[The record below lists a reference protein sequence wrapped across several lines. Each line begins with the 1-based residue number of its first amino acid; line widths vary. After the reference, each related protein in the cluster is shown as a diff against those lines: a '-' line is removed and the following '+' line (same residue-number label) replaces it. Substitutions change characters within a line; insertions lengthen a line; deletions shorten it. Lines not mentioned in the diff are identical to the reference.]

1 MNPNVMFA
9 FIGEPLVAM
18 QIMKLYQKEKKK
30 YLFAYTNSVMEKNT
44 SLLTSENIII
54 VHVLLWFW
62 ILQMQVQNVPLSKY
76 FIDFCISKISSQVL
90 IREL

>member
-30 YLFAYTNSVMEKNT
+30 SLFAYTNSVVEKNT
-44 SLLTSENIII
+44 SLLTSENIIV

-62 ILQMQVQNVPLSKY
+62 SLQMQVQNAPLSKY
-76 FIDFCISKISSQVL
+76 FIDFCIIKIISQVL